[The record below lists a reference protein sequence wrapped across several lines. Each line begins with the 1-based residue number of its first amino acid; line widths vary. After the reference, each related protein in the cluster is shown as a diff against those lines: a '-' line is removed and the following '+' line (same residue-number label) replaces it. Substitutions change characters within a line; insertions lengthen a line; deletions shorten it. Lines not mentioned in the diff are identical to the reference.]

1 VRNDAVDLGA
11 RDALSILFESF
22 EFLARRIL
30 IGMLLEVLRKAD
42 ACRALQDLWSRDAD
56 SLRAPAVHR
65 RKLICKCNYLRL
77 PVFDRTPGAEDIKS
91 GLFPP
96 NALFTLVSGYVTFI
110 YGNVESP
117 RRLRMSKKVNLDA
130 MSIDEMWQLHEEIS
144 QILTVRL
151 ASEKRELEKRLAQL
165 RYEKEMPSAEL
176 ADGQSENVVGERRK
190 YPRVFPK
197 YQNPNEPSET
207 WSGRGK
213 QPRWLA
219 SALKTGRKIEEFV
232 IGDAETNR
240 SSSRQ
245 RRV

>member
-1 VRNDAVDLGA
+1 
-11 RDALSILFESF
+11 
-22 EFLARRIL
+22 
-30 IGMLLEVLRKAD
+30 
-42 ACRALQDLWSRDAD
+42 
-56 SLRAPAVHR
+56 
-65 RKLICKCNYLRL
+65 
-77 PVFDRTPGAEDIKS
+77 
-91 GLFPP
+91 
-96 NALFTLVSGYVTFI
+96 
-110 YGNVESP
+110 
-117 RRLRMSKKVNLDA
+117 MSKKVNLDA

-144 QILTVRL
+144 QLLTVRL

>member
-1 VRNDAVDLGA
+1 
-11 RDALSILFESF
+11 
-22 EFLARRIL
+22 
-30 IGMLLEVLRKAD
+30 
-42 ACRALQDLWSRDAD
+42 
-56 SLRAPAVHR
+56 
-65 RKLICKCNYLRL
+65 
-77 PVFDRTPGAEDIKS
+77 
-91 GLFPP
+91 
-96 NALFTLVSGYVTFI
+96 
-110 YGNVESP
+110 
-117 RRLRMSKKVNLDA
+117 MSKKVNLDA

-176 ADGQSENVVGERRK
+176 ADVQSENVVGERRK